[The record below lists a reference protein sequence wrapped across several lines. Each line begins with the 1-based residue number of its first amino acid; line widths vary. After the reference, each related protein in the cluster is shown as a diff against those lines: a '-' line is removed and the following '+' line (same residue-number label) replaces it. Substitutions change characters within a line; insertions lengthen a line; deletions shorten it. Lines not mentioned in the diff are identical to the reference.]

1 MALRCMVL
9 RARLR
14 CMVIRMV
21 PSRCVI
27 IRMVLNRCMVLSS
40 VLIAIVG
47 TRIQIKLYPLP
58 RHGEFHRASP
68 LPSVRPSAAV
78 GLR

>member
-47 TRIQIKLYPLP
+47 TRIQIKL
-58 RHGEFHRASP
+58 
-68 LPSVRPSAAV
+68 
-78 GLR
+78 